1 MKIIFIAG
9 PLTTGGDGSSAYI
22 EKNIRIA
29 EEYAFALAKVG
40 VGFFCAHTH
49 TSNHHGHAPE
59 PFYYELDFEILKRA
73 ADALLAIPGWEKS
86 LGARKEVEWAR
97 ENGLKAFYPKDSTDI
112 EDIVRW
118 AKK

>member
-1 MKIIFIAG
+1 MKIVFIAG
-9 PLTTGGDGSSAYI
+9 PLTTGGDGGTAYI

-29 EEYAFALAKVG
+29 ENYAFALAKAD

-59 PFYYELDFEILKRA
+59 PFYYELDREILKRA

-86 LGARKEVEWAR
+86 FGAKKEVEWAC
-97 ENGLKAFYPKDSTDI
+97 ESGLKVFYPKDPTDI
-112 EDIVRW
+112 EQIVEW